1 MRALLDFLS
10 KYHHWFLLLL
20 LEGLSLVLLFQ
31 FNHYHQSVWVTTAN
45 GVVGRIYEW
54 ESSFLNY
61 VTLGKVNSELM
72 RRNLILEYN
81 NEQLTRQLEILR
93 HDSTLAERLQA
104 ERLTGVKF
112 MPARVITNSVL
123 RRNNFLTINKG
134 AADGVKPEMGVT
146 CGTGIV
152 GIVYMTSAH
161 YSIVQPLL
169 NSQSCISCRL
179 RGSKYFGY
187 LRWDGGNPQYA
198 ALYDIPRHARS
209 SFKVG
214 DEVET
219 SGFSSVFPA
228 GIFVGRISAIEDSE
242 DGLSYKL
249 KIHLGTDFARLQ
261 DVCVIQQQFYDELHE
276 LEQRADS
283 VANES

>member
-10 KYHHWFLLLL
+10 KYHHWLLLLL
-20 LEGLSLVLLFQ
+20 LEGLSFALLFQ

-54 ESSFLNY
+54 ENSFLRY
-61 VTLGKVNSELM
+61 VTLGETNRNLM
-72 RRNLILEYN
+72 RRNLILEHN
-81 NEQLTRQLEILR
+81 NEELTRQLDILT

-104 ERLTGVKF
+104 EQMARLKYV
-112 MPARVITNSVL
+112 PARVITNNLL
-123 RRNNFLTINKG
+123 RRNNFMTINKG
-134 AADGVKPEMGVT
+134 EADGVRPEMGVA

-161 YSIVQPLL
+161 YAIVQPLL
-169 NSQSCISCRL
+169 NSRSSISCRL

-187 LRWDGGNPQYA
+187 LRWDGGSPLYA
-198 ALYDIPRHARS
+198 ILDDIPRHAN
-209 SFKVG
+209 FKVG

-228 GIFVGRISAIEDSE
+228 GIFVGRVSAIGNSE

-249 KIHLGTDFARLQ
+249 IIHLGTDFSRLQ

-283 VANES
+283 VANE

>member
-10 KYHHWFLLLL
+10 KYHHWLLLLL
-20 LEGLSLVLLFQ
+20 LEGLSFALLFQ

-54 ESSFLNY
+54 ENSFLRY
-61 VTLGKVNSELM
+61 VTLGETNRNLM
-72 RRNLILEYN
+72 RRNLILEHN
-81 NEQLTRQLEILR
+81 NEELTRQLDILT

-104 ERLTGVKF
+104 EQMARLKYV
-112 MPARVITNSVL
+112 PARVITNNLL
-123 RRNNFLTINKG
+123 RRNNFMTINKG
-134 AADGVKPEMGVT
+134 EADGVRPEMGVA

-161 YSIVQPLL
+161 YAIVQPLL
-169 NSQSCISCRL
+169 NSRSSISCRL

-187 LRWDGGNPQYA
+187 LRWDGGSPLYA
-198 ALYDIPRHARS
+198 ILDDIPRHAN
-209 SFKVG
+209 FKVG

-228 GIFVGRISAIEDSE
+228 GIFVGRVSAIENSE

-249 KIHLGTDFARLQ
+249 IIHLGTDFSRLQ

-283 VANES
+283 VANE